1 MDAFT
6 PTPGLKPFL
15 ARLKKAG
22 IRIGLVTSGLHEKA
36 WPEIVSAF
44 RQLELGDPLEYY
56 DAIITA
62 GFPLQKGQAGTL
74 GELEPKP
81 HPWLYAEVFRVGLSL
96 LEEEREQVV
105 VLEDSGAGVCAGRI
119 AGFPTIG
126 LAGGNI
132 EESGTRSLCL
142 DFCESLDAV
151 WERLARVIEERR

>member
-1 MDAFT
+1 
-6 PTPGLKPFL
+6 LY
-15 ARLKKAG
+15 
-22 IRIGLVTSGLHEKA
+22 EKA

-44 RQLELGDPLEYY
+44 RQLDLGDPRDFY

-62 GFPLQKGQAGTL
+62 GYPLQRGQTGTL

-96 LEEEREQVV
+96 PETAREQVV

-142 DFCESLDAV
+142 EYCDTLDAV
-151 WERLARVIEERR
+151 WERLARVMKEL